1 VFDHMDWAQESLY
14 LYALG
19 SASYHKPRG
28 GGLVPAVQN
37 YGGPEREV
45 EAGAVGHISEA
56 PKKKAG
62 EVEHSVAIPK
72 VDSGALV
79 EDAMQKHRKRNPG

>member
-1 VFDHMDWAQESLY
+1 MFDYMDWAQESLY

-28 GGLVPAVQN
+28 GGLVLVVQN

-45 EAGAVGHISEA
+45 EAAAAEHISEA
-56 PKKKAG
+56 PKKAE